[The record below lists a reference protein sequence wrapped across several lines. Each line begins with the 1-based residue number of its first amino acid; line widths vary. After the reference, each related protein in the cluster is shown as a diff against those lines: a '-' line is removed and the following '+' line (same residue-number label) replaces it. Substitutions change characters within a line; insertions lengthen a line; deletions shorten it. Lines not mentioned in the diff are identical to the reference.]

1 MTSGEKDPN
10 RKMTTAFQNPAILE
24 LNQRYRLV
32 WAIGHA
38 SAVLNWDFET
48 YMPTEGTKARAS
60 ANSELALLR
69 QRFTLSLKELI
80 ERAEKEEGDLNDQ
93 EKGVVRVL
101 KRQLDYYEKV
111 PPELIEKLAKTRAEA
126 NQVWRLARK
135 KNDYPAF
142 RPHLEKLVELKREE
156 AEKLGYEKHPLDA
169 LLDRNEEGLRISDMD
184 VIFEKLIPN
193 LKRILARVQK
203 EHVYPK
209 HHELERV
216 KYELPAMEQANEGLL
231 KILDMPKGTRFRM
244 DVSTHPFTTGFSLN
258 DVRITTRY
266 EGKDFRASMYSTMH
280 ECGHAIYALQVSQD
294 LDFTPISSGA
304 SGGIHESQSRFIE
317 NVIGRSRAFSKV
329 VTPMLK
335 TKLKFL
341 KKYDAEDLYLY
352 FNLVRPSLIRVDA
365 DELTYNFH
373 IAIRYQIEKQLL
385 GNDASVNELPSI
397 WKEKFQELLGL
408 APRTDTQGVLQDIHW
423 SGGGF
428 GSFPSYTIG
437 NVVDGM
443 IWNSISKEMDLPKVI
458 RSKEIKK
465 VKAFLQNKI
474 HIYGGT
480 YAPKELLERE
490 FGESYNPEWLVRYLE
505 QKYLGDNVER

>member
-1 MTSGEKDPN
+1 L
-10 RKMTTAFQNPAILE
+10 FQNKTILE
-24 LNQRYRLV
+24 IIQRYRLV
-32 WAIGHA
+32 WAVGHA

-48 YMPTEGTKARAS
+48 YMPPNGTKPRAI

-69 QRFTLSLKELI
+69 QRFTLSLKELLGQ
-80 ERAEKEEGDLNDQ
+80 AEKESASLND
-93 EKGVVRVL
+93 EEGGIVRVL

-111 PPELIEKLAKTRAEA
+111 PPELIEKLSKTRAEA

-135 KNDYPAF
+135 KNDYESF

-156 AEKLGYEKHPLDA
+156 AEKIGYEKHPYDA
-169 LLDRNEEGLRISDMD
+169 LLDRNEEGLRISEMD
-184 VIFEKLIPN
+184 SIFEKLIPN
-193 LKRILARVQK
+193 LKRILSKVGKAG
-203 EHVYPK
+203 VYLRR
-209 HHELERV
+209 HELEAV
-216 KYELPAMEQANEGLL
+216 KYDLSAMESVNNEIL

-280 ECGHAIYALQVSQD
+280 ECGHAIYGLQVSQD
-294 LDFTPISSGA
+294 FEYTPISGGA

-317 NVIGRSRAFSKV
+317 NVVGRSREFSKV

-341 KKYDAEDLYLY
+341 KKYDAEDLYYY
-352 FNLVRPSLIRVDA
+352 FNLVRSSLIRVDA
-365 DELTYNFH
+365 DELTYNLH
-373 IAIRYQIEKQLL
+373 IAIRYQIEKMLL
-385 GNDASVNELPSI
+385 GGEAHVKELPLI
-397 WKEKFQELLGL
+397 WSEKFKANLGV

-428 GSFPSYTIG
+428 GGFPSYTIG

-443 IWNSISKEMDLPKVI
+443 IWNNVRKELDL
-458 RSKEIKK
+458 SNAIKNK
-465 VKAFLQNKI
+465 DFRKIKAYLGKKI
-474 HIYGGT
+474 HRWGGT
-480 YAPKELLERE
+480 YSPKDLLKKE
-490 FGESYNPEWLVRYLE
+490 FGESYNPDWLVQYLE
-505 QKYLGDNVER
+505 EKYLSAKE